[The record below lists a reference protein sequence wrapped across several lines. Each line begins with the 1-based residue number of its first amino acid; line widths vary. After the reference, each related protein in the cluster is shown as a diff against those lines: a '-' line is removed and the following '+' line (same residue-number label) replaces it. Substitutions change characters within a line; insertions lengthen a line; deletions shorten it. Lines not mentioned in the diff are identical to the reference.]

1 MKPDLRAE
9 WTDLAIPTL
18 GAAVYALLVWALWP

>member
-9 WTDLAIPTL
+9 WTDLALTTL
-18 GAAVYALLVWALWP
+18 GTAAFCLLVWALWP